1 MKRFGKLVGA
11 ACCGAALLSVVA
23 VPAVRA
29 EKRIGIVM
37 FSEEKRYRESRD
49 AMKEAIGR
57 KDPGAKYFEEN
68 AEGSKAKAVEIAKK
82 VAAAKYDLV
91 LVVGT
96 SAATAVAGAV
106 KDVPVVFTMVF
117 DPVDSK
123 IAKDWS
129 SSGNNTT
136 GSSPKV
142 PMPLLLENL
151 KKLRPVKTLG
161 VVYTPGEKN
170 SESQLKELQAAQAGA
185 GLKVL
190 PIPVAS
196 KDEINTV
203 VADAMGKVEALYI
216 TGSSVVGENLPVI
229 LGMAARGKVVTLS
242 HLDDMIEKG
251 ATFGVAANSEA
262 VGRLAGE
269 KAAKILAGAA
279 PASLPIETL
288 ASFDVILN
296 QKTVAETGITV
307 PEEFRKLVT
316 RTVQ

>member
-1 MKRFGKLVGA
+1 MNRYGKLVGA
-11 ACCGAALLSVVA
+11 AFCGAALLVAVA
-23 VPAVRA
+23 VPAARA

-49 AMKEAIGR
+49 AAKEAIGR
-57 KDPGAKYFEEN
+57 KEPGAKYFEEN
-68 AEGSKAKAVEIAKK
+68 AEGSKAKAAEIAKK
-82 VAAAKYDLV
+82 VAAARYDLV

-106 KDVPVVFTMVF
+106 KDVPVVFTMVY

-136 GSSPKV
+136 GSSPRV

-185 GLKVL
+185 GLKIL

-196 KDEINTV
+196 REEVATV
-203 VADAMGKVEALYI
+203 VADAVGKIEALYI
-216 TGSSVVGENLPVI
+216 TGASVVGENLGAI
-229 LGMAARGKVVTLS
+229 LGMANKAKVVTLS
-242 HLDDMIEKG
+242 HLDDMVEKG
-251 ATFGVAANSEA
+251 ALFGVAANSEA

-269 KAAKILAGAA
+269 KAAKVLGGAA

-288 ASFDVILN
+288 AKFDVILN
-296 QKTVAETGITV
+296 QKTAAETGIAV
-307 PEEFRKLVT
+307 PDEFRKLVT
-316 RTVQ
+316 RTIQ

>member
-1 MKRFGKLVGA
+1 MVNVKQAVGA
-11 ACCGAALLSVVA
+11 AVLGTLLATGFGVSAA
-23 VPAVRA
+23 RA

-49 AMKEAIGR
+49 AAKEAIGR
-57 KDPGAKYFEEN
+57 KEPGAKYFEEN
-68 AEGSKAKAVEIAKK
+68 AEGSKAKAAEIAKK
-82 VAAAKYDLV
+82 VAAARYDLV

-106 KDVPVVFTMVF
+106 KDVPVVFTMVY

-123 IAKDWS
+123 IAKDWA

-136 GSSPKV
+136 GSSPRV
-142 PMPLLLENL
+142 PMPLILESL
-151 KKLRPVKTLG
+151 KKLRAVKTLG

-203 VADAMGKVEALYI
+203 VADAVGKIEALYL
-216 TGSSVVGENLPVI
+216 TGSSVVGENLPLLLEI
-229 LGMAARGKVVTLS
+229 AARTKVVSLS
-242 HLDDMIEKG
+242 HLDDMIERG
-251 ATFGVAANSEA
+251 ALFGVAANSEA

-269 KAAKILAGAA
+269 KAAKILGGAA
-279 PASLPIETL
+279 PASLPIEML
-288 ASFDVILN
+288 SSFDVILN
-296 QKTVAETGITV
+296 QKTVAETGIAV
-307 PEEFRKLVT
+307 PPEFRKLVT
-316 RTVQ
+316 RTIP

>member
-1 MKRFGKLVGA
+1 MDGMKRVAGA
-11 ACCGAALLSVVA
+11 AILAVFLVA
-23 VPAVRA
+23 GLGVGSARA

-37 FSEEKRYRESRD
+37 FSEEKRYHEARD
-49 AMKEAIGR
+49 AAKAAIG
-57 KDPGAKYFEEN
+57 KKEPGAQYVEEN
-68 AEGSKAKAVEIAKK
+68 AGGNKAKAAEIAKK

-106 KDVPVVFTMVF
+106 KDVPVVFTMVY

-136 GSSPKV
+136 GSSPRV

-196 KDEINTV
+196 TAEINTV
-203 VADAMGKVEALYI
+203 VADAAGKIEALYL
-216 TGSSVVGENLPVI
+216 TGSSVVGENLPV
-229 LGMAARGKVVTLS
+229 LLSLAARGKVVTLS
-242 HLDDMIEKG
+242 HLDDMVERG
-251 ATFGVAANSEA
+251 ALFGVAANSEA

-269 KAAKILAGAA
+269 KAAKILGGAA
-279 PASLPIETL
+279 PASLPIEML

-296 QKTVAETGITV
+296 QKTVAETGVTV
-307 PEEFRKLVT
+307 PDEFRKLVT